1 MIHRSY
7 LDTPEGQLHWASEGE
22 GAPLVLLH
30 SSSRSL
36 EFYRPLVPLLSGSR
50 RVISVDT
57 PGFGNSYHPPR
68 PFTIEQYAERI
79 VDFADRLELATFD
92 LLGSHTGAAMGIEIA
107 ATRPERIHRLGL
119 IGTPYFATPEM
130 RAAAMDRVGAGH
142 ISPPDETNIA
152 ELWESNIMSK
162 WRWDA
167 ERRPGVPGIEE
178 ARAFAGG
185 FLADL
190 LRAGSNRGDV
200 ARSVFSYNAAEKLG
214 RIRAPTLVVGFE
226 GEADPELAMP
236 PFLRQSRV
244 VAGLVPAGRLEILP
258 AANGAVSMLTALR
271 PLAALLDEF
280 FA

>member
-1 MIHRSY
+1 
-7 LDTPEGQLHWASEGE
+7 
-22 GAPLVLLH
+22 VLLH

-50 RVISVDT
+50 RVIAVDT
-57 PGFGNSYHPPR
+57 PGFGNSYRPPR
-68 PFTIEQYAERI
+68 PLAVEQLAERI
-79 VDFADRLELATFD
+79 VDFAERLELETFD
-92 LLGSHTGAAMGIEIA
+92 LLGSNTGAAMGIEIA
-107 ATRPERIHRLGL
+107 ATRPGRIHRLAL
-119 IGTPYFATPEM
+119 MAAPYFASPGV
-130 RAAAMDRVGAGH
+130 RAAALDRIAAGH
-142 ISPPDETNIA
+142 ISSPDETNIA

-167 ERRPGVPGIEE
+167 ERHPDVPRIDE

-190 LRAGSNRGDV
+190 LRAGSNRGEV
-200 ARSVFSYNAAEKLG
+200 ARSVFSYDASEKLG
-214 RIRAPTLVVGFE
+214 AIRAQTLVIGFE
-226 GEADPELAMP
+226 GEDDPDLPMP
-236 PFLRQSRV
+236 EFLRQSRV